1 MFDQIAALGR
11 KLSHIDDGTTSLR
24 EFVCAHQEALFN
36 AASLLAGRRGG
47 RLVIE
52 VADELARNNPAISTR
67 CRRRMNDLLDILALE
82 NVHDPD
88 RDESGFFAQL
98 DPASPIVEELCL
110 LTDQYREA
118 VQQADTAQP
127 PASRSRAAA

>member
-1 MFDQIAALGR
+1 MFDQIAAFGR
-11 KLSHIDDGTTSLR
+11 KLSHIDDGATSLR

-47 RLVIE
+47 RLVIDI
-52 VADELARNNPAISTR
+52 ADELARNNPISTR
-67 CRRRMNDLLDILALE
+67 CRRRMHDLLDILALE
-82 NVHDPD
+82 NVHEPD

-118 VQQADTAQP
+118 IQQADTDQP